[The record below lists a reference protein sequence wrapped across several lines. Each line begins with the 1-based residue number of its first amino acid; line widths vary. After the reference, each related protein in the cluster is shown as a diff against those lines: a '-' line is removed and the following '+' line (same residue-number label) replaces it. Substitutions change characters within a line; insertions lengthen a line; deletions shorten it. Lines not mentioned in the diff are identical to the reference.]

1 MNIFTAI
8 SLGTALLKAA
18 IEAAP
23 AIEKALP
30 ESGQGSA
37 KLALLMEILRG
48 VVEAA
53 QDGISWDDAAPL
65 AQRVINAAV
74 AFFNATGV
82 FRKPS

>member
-8 SLGTALLKAA
+8 QVGSALLKAA
-18 IEAAP
+18 LEAAP

-37 KLALLMEILRG
+37 KFNLLIEILRS

-53 QDGISWDDAAPL
+53 KDGISWDDAAPL
-65 AQRVINAAV
+65 AGKIINAV
-74 AFFNATGV
+74 VGFFNTTGA
-82 FRKPS
+82 FKK